1 MALEQATFD
10 VFINILNKN
19 AFKGIE
25 NEAKKAYD
33 NVNNTAKKTHNNVNK
48 FANESSKSYS
58 NLGRTIV
65 GAFGGLSAG
74 LILKDA
80 ISTFSTFEKEM
91 SNVKAL
97 TQATD
102 SQFAE
107 LKSQAEQ
114 LGKSTAFTAKQAAE
128 GMGFLAMAGLD
139 NTKIMEAMPGV
150 LDLAAAGS
158 IDLAQ
163 AADIASN
170 VLTQF
175 GLSASEMNRVNDV
188 LASTSTKS
196 NTNIQQLAEGLKYAG
211 TTAKILNIPLEETN
225 AVLGVLANAGLQ
237 GSMGGTS
244 LNTALLEMSRTSS
257 GAVKELNKL
266 GVITHN
272 SQGKFVGLTNILKQF
287 EQQNISSTQVLDI
300 FGARGGRAM
309 GTLIE
314 AGSEAVISLTTLNEQ
329 ANGLSKNIAETKLD
343 NLQGD
348 VVKLQS
354 AYQGLVITLQK
365 ELGGSMRKVIQNVTT
380 LVQKI
385 EQNADTVKKFAK
397 ILGNLLLVF
406 GTYKTLMFG
415 VSQAMKIAKTA
426 QIAYTFS
433 TVALTKGLKAAETAT
448 KSFNAATKVSPIGL
462 VMGAISLLI
471 PVIVKLINKNK
482 EATKQ
487 QNAFNEQLAE
497 TKKLSDEISKTE
509 ITFENR
515 DLLTNSQKEDLL
527 ETLKLQRKQAEQQLS
542 NAKIDIRRSDAYKDY
557 TKNLENFNK
566 AMLSGNEMQAA
577 AISSDIAKYK
587 RHGLDNFLQEK
598 YGLTSKQMLKQVSD
612 LNKQI
617 IDLQLEG
624 VGASNATSTTTALV
638 TAEPSKD
645 LNELTT
651 QMSTER
657 NIKTVNLTI
666 NEMVGVENL
675 NTTNLQESSQKVAEL
690 MLMELNKA
698 AATFAVKN

>member
-314 AGSEAVISLTTLNEQ
+314 AGSEAVISLTTLN
-329 ANGLSKNIAETKLD
+329 
-343 NLQGD
+343 
-348 VVKLQS
+348 
-354 AYQGLVITLQK
+354 
-365 ELGGSMRKVIQNVTT
+365 
-380 LVQKI
+380 
-385 EQNADTVKKFAK
+385 
-397 ILGNLLLVF
+397 
-406 GTYKTLMFG
+406 
-415 VSQAMKIAKTA
+415 
-426 QIAYTFS
+426 
-433 TVALTKGLKAAETAT
+433 
-448 KSFNAATKVSPIGL
+448 
-462 VMGAISLLI
+462 
-471 PVIVKLINKNK
+471 
-482 EATKQ
+482 
-487 QNAFNEQLAE
+487 
-497 TKKLSDEISKTE
+497 
-509 ITFENR
+509 
-515 DLLTNSQKEDLL
+515 
-527 ETLKLQRKQAEQQLS
+527 
-542 NAKIDIRRSDAYKDY
+542 
-557 TKNLENFNK
+557 
-566 AMLSGNEMQAA
+566 
-577 AISSDIAKYK
+577 
-587 RHGLDNFLQEK
+587 
-598 YGLTSKQMLKQVSD
+598 
-612 LNKQI
+612 
-617 IDLQLEG
+617 
-624 VGASNATSTTTALV
+624 
-638 TAEPSKD
+638 
-645 LNELTT
+645 
-651 QMSTER
+651 
-657 NIKTVNLTI
+657 
-666 NEMVGVENL
+666 
-675 NTTNLQESSQKVAEL
+675 
-690 MLMELNKA
+690 
-698 AATFAVKN
+698 

>member
-1 MALEQATFD
+1 
-10 VFINILNKN
+10 
-19 AFKGIE
+19 
-25 NEAKKAYD
+25 
-33 NVNNTAKKTHNNVNK
+33 
-48 FANESSKSYS
+48 
-58 NLGRTIV
+58 
-65 GAFGGLSAG
+65 
-74 LILKDA
+74 
-80 ISTFSTFEKEM
+80 
-91 SNVKAL
+91 
-97 TQATD
+97 
-102 SQFAE
+102 
-107 LKSQAEQ
+107 
-114 LGKSTAFTAKQAAE
+114 
-128 GMGFLAMAGLD
+128 
-139 NTKIMEAMPGV
+139 
-150 LDLAAAGS
+150 
-158 IDLAQ
+158 
-163 AADIASN
+163 
-170 VLTQF
+170 
-175 GLSASEMNRVNDV
+175 
-188 LASTSTKS
+188 
-196 NTNIQQLAEGLKYAG
+196 
-211 TTAKILNIPLEETN
+211 
-225 AVLGVLANAGLQ
+225 
-237 GSMGGTS
+237 
-244 LNTALLEMSRTSS
+244 
-257 GAVKELNKL
+257 
-266 GVITHN
+266 
-272 SQGKFVGLTNILKQF
+272 
-287 EQQNISSTQVLDI
+287 
-300 FGARGGRAM
+300 
-309 GTLIE
+309 
-314 AGSEAVISLTTLNEQ
+314 
-329 ANGLSKNIAETKLD
+329 
-343 NLQGD
+343 
-348 VVKLQS
+348 
-354 AYQGLVITLQK
+354 
-365 ELGGSMRKVIQNVTT
+365 MRKVIQNVTT